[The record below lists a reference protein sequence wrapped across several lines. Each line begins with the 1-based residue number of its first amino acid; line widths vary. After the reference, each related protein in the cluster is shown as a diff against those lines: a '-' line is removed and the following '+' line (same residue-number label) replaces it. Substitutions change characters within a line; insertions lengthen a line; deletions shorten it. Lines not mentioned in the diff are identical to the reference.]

1 MSSEDKG
8 NKRVF
13 GFVDPDVDVDP
24 EIKRQKGI
32 HTFNKQK
39 LYPNS
44 ILKTG
49 EKYQPVERK
58 LSGRSEDA
66 YDKGV
71 KMEKAQVL
79 SRQNTLTTE
88 QKETFLRD
96 RSTSTF
102 VNNINLR
109 RALLTRMAQ
118 ELTDEN
124 LTVPPEAEVSFN
136 DVVLSHEI
144 QPDFNTYK
152 NVAENNKQIAIFK
165 KKKTVDDVSTYL
177 ANELSNEEF
186 SKETIFGLLNY
197 CDDREAGAAALA
209 STSLSNPATFAKSD
223 DMSAMACDP
232 NAAFTEANLLYLKKN
247 GLLEYTLQKTVEKI
261 EAKQSSLSG
270 RAAYALKKIRD
281 YIWTA
286 FMAIVKLNERE
297 PDEFEVYEKKIGGEE
312 TGGRRTRRNKRNKR
326 SRKSIKRSRKSSK
339 RRSSKKT
346 KRRNSSRRN

>member
-8 NKRVF
+8 NKRGF

-32 HTFNKQK
+32 HTFNKPN

-44 ILKTG
+44 ILKPG

-58 LSGRSEDA
+58 LSGRSEAA
-66 YDKGV
+66 YKKAV
-71 KMEKAQVL
+71 KMNESQVL

-109 RALLTRMAQ
+109 RALLTRIAQ

-144 QPDFNTYK
+144 QPDYNTYK
-152 NVAENNKQIAIFK
+152 NVAENNKQIAIYK

-197 CDDREAGAAALA
+197 CGDREAGASAVAFA
-209 STSLSNPATFAKSD
+209 SVSRPAQFSKSD
-223 DMSAMACDP
+223 DMSAMVCDP
-232 NAAFTEANLLYLKKN
+232 AAAFTEANLLYLKKN
-247 GLLEYTLQKTVEKI
+247 GLLQTTLDETIQKIK
-261 EAKQSSLSG
+261 AKQSSLSG

-297 PDEFEVYEKKIGGEE
+297 PDEFEVYEKKLGGEE

-326 SRKSIKRSRKSSK
+326 SRKSIKR
-339 RRSSKKT
+339 RSSKKT